1 MTPAGSTQGASRVG
15 ALAVVVS
22 AGASPFLAQ
31 TLTAVSSPTEKK
43 KSPEVITNWKEIE
56 RVSDKPPYEIGA
68 AVYQKIYVFALLM
81 QTCMSGAA
89 Q

>member
-1 MTPAGSTQGASRVG
+1 MIRW
-15 ALAVVVS
+15 LIED
-22 AGASPFLAQ
+22 
-31 TLTAVSSPTEKK
+31 EKK